1 METNNKPEDGS
12 LEFRLMRLVG
22 YLGVP
27 TAAMAYLLYYLF
39 NNYIPSHEA
48 INERR
53 MSEIRSDYLSL
64 QKIYAEQLSKLLAD
78 IHVIDIKLDK
88 ISSGCNDNSDK
99 TK

>member
-1 METNNKPEDGS
+1 METNSKPEDGS

-39 NNYIPSHEA
+39 NSYIPFHEA
-48 INERR
+48 TNEKR

-78 IHVIDIKLDK
+78 IHIINVKLDK
-88 ISSGCNDNSDK
+88 ISSVCNDNSEK
-99 TK
+99 IK

>member
-48 INERR
+48 INEKR

-78 IHVIDIKLDK
+78 IHIIDIKLDK
-88 ISSGCNDNSDK
+88 ISSGCNAEK

>member
-1 METNNKPEDGS
+1 METNNKPEDSS

-48 INERR
+48 TNEKR

-78 IHVIDIKLDK
+78 IHVVGVKLDK
-88 ISSGCNDNSDK
+88 IISVCNDNPEK

>member
-1 METNNKPEDGS
+1 MDTNNKPEDGS

-39 NNYIPSHEA
+39 NSYIPSHEA
-48 INERR
+48 TNEKR

-78 IHVIDIKLDK
+78 IHTIDLKLDK
-88 ISSGCNDNSDK
+88 ISSGCNNSDK

>member
-1 METNNKPEDGS
+1 METNNKPEDSS
-12 LEFRLMRLVG
+12 LEFRLIRLVG

-78 IHVIDIKLDK
+78 IHTIDLKLDK
-88 ISSGCNDNSDK
+88 ISSGCNNSDK